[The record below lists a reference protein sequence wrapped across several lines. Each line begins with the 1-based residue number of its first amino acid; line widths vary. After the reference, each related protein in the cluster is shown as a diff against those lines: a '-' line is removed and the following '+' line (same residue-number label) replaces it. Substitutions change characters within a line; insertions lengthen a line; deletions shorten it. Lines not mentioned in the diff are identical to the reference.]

1 MSEPYIGE
9 IRMFGFNFAPRNWAK
24 CDGEILSISQNE
36 SLYSILGTTYGGDGR
51 TTFALPDLRGRV
63 PIHPGDSN
71 TTGSSSHSLG
81 AKIGVESNTMTEA
94 QMPAHTH
101 TIMGTSD
108 NALSSANGGNDPTG
122 RVLATSTTAIYTGDT
137 SAANLTPLSAI
148 TVDTNTGDQPIDNM
162 QPFLAI
168 EFCIA
173 LSGTFPP
180 RN

>member
-1 MSEPYIGE
+1 MTEPYIGE

-24 CDGEILSISQNE
+24 CNGELLSINQNQ

-51 TTFALPDLRGRV
+51 TSFALPELRGRV
-63 PIHPGDSN
+63 PIHK
-71 TTGSSSHSLG
+71 SSTYSLG
-81 AKIGVESNTMTEA
+81 AKDGVESTTMTEA

-101 TIMGTSD
+101 TMRGTSD
-108 NALSSANGGNDPTG
+108 AALSSANGGNDPTG
-122 RVLATSTTAIYTGDT
+122 RVLATATTAVYT

-148 TVDTNTGDQPIDNM
+148 TVGTNAGGQPIDNM

-173 LSGTFPP
+173 LVGTFPP

>member
-1 MSEPYIGE
+1 MTEPYLGE

-24 CDGEILSISQNE
+24 CDGELLAINQNQ
-36 SLYSILGTTYGGDGR
+36 SLYSILGITYGGDGR

-63 PIHPGDSN
+63 PIHMGTSSS
-71 TTGSSSHSLG
+71 GSSYSQG
-81 AKIGVESNTMTEA
+81 AKSGVEEITLTEA

-101 TIMGTSD
+101 TMRGTSD
-108 NALSSANGGNDPTG
+108 DALTENNAGVDPTNHVLAKASTNIYTDSAN
-122 RVLATSTTAIYTGDT
+122 LAAM
-137 SAANLTPLSAI
+137 N
-148 TVDTNTGDQPIDNM
+148 TVTIGSNTGGQSFSNM

-173 LSGTFPP
+173 LTGTFPP

>member
-1 MSEPYIGE
+1 MTEPYLGE
-9 IRMFGFNFAPRNWAK
+9 IRMFGFNFAPRGWAK
-24 CDGEILSISQNE
+24 CDGELLAINQNQ

-63 PIHPGDSN
+63 PIHPGNSN
-71 TTGSSSHSLG
+71 TTGSISYSLG
-81 AKIGVESNTMTEA
+81 SKDGVESVTMTEA
-94 QMPAHTH
+94 QMPAHSH
-101 TIMGTSD
+101 TMRGTSD
-108 NALSSANGGNDPTG
+108 AALSSDNGGNDPTG
-122 RVLATSTTAIYTGDT
+122 RVLATSSTAIYTNDT

-148 TVDTNTGDQPIDNM
+148 TVGQNTGGESIDNM